1 MLTVYI
7 IYIEKNSHRRKI
19 RISRQDFNQ
28 QTSID
33 MSKLILIDASKTGLC
48 VDIELEMLWVFLLNS
63 LTFNSIFTNPLSTF
77 T

>member
-19 RISRQDFNQ
+19 RISRQNFNQ

-48 VDIELEMLWVFLLNS
+48 RYRARDVMVFFLNS
-63 LTFNSIFTNPLSTF
+63 LTFNSIFTNPLFTF

>member
-48 VDIELEMLWVFLLNS
+48 VDIELEML
-63 LTFNSIFTNPLSTF
+63 
-77 T
+77 